1 MKKLLFSIMITGAM
15 SLTGIV
21 QSASYTMITVEA
33 NSGQILEM
41 PAYIESEIIETIPG
55 SDDSMLLCCQSD
67 LRKEKFEGELIQA
80 DLSSILLCISKPE
93 TEEPLPFELN

>member
-33 NSGQILEM
+33 NNGQILEM
-41 PAYIESEIIETIPG
+41 PVYIESEIIETIPG
-55 SDDSMLLCCQSD
+55 SDNSLFLCCQSD
-67 LRKEKFEGELIQA
+67 LRKEKFEGEMIQLIYQA
-80 DLSSILLCISKPE
+80 FCFASANQKQKSRFRLR
-93 TEEPLPFELN
+93 

>member
-21 QSASYTMITVEA
+21 QSANYTMITVEA
-33 NSGQILEM
+33 NNGQILEM
-41 PAYIESEIIETIPG
+41 PVYIESEIMETIPG
-55 SDDSMLLCCQSD
+55 SDDALFLCCQSD

-80 DLSSILLCISKPE
+80 DLSTILLCISKPE